1 MKVRNRATRSKVLS
15 VPDRASP
22 IHKKSKDYL
31 VSPTKTA
38 SRSGTWNYLANAKPL
53 VLYLLLRWV
62 AFLEILGQVS
72 ESGSL
77 NLKIA
82 RLS

>member
-1 MKVRNRATRSKVLS
+1 MKVRNRATRSKILS

-22 IHKKSKDYL
+22 I
-31 VSPTKTA
+31 
-38 SRSGTWNYLANAKPL
+38 WNYPANAKPL

-82 RLS
+82 RLR